1 MAERIEQ
8 PDGRARRRPLLWLG
22 VPVLALAAAG
32 GGVAYAVSQGGDES
46 TLSGA
51 PTSST
56 TSVWRA
62 ASPAWSSP
70 PTTAATSAPTPSPS
84 PSASLE
90 VLGETQTRALPAPSA
105 PPPVAAPSPLPAS
118 VPAPAPPPPAPSP
131 SAPSPSAIPA
141 NAPNPSRP
149 EKEKGA
155 KASVTY
161 TVQPGDNLSV
171 IAWWFQI
178 HGYRSIYETNKK
190 VIGSNPDLIYPGQK
204 IVIVGG
210 KLKS

>member
-22 VPVLALAAAG
+22 VLALAAAG

-70 PTTAATSAPTPSPS
+70 PTTAATSAPTPPPSPS

-118 VPAPAPPPPAPSP
+118 VPAPAPPPP
-131 SAPSPSAIPA
+131 SPSAIPA

-161 TVQPGDNLSV
+161 TVQTGDNLSV